1 MNKLLINEIDYPII
15 KDILA
20 KYPYQFYAYG
30 SRAKGAAKKFS
41 DLDLCYLDNIS
52 RSEILNLNEELIE
65 SDLSFKV
72 DLINLNEADLS
83 FKKSIQK
90 DLILIN

>member
-1 MNKLLINEIDYPII
+1 MNKLLINEIDYLII

-30 SRAKGAAKKFS
+30 SRTKGTAKKYS

-65 SDLSFKV
+65 SDLSFRV
-72 DLINLNEADLS
+72 DLINLNKADLS

-90 DLILIN
+90 DLILLN